1 MATAA
6 ATPRH
11 HHRLLL
17 LLFILFLAAGAAAPV
32 SGAWDAKGKT
42 LCSGRLLGVADC
54 GDEEPSAYEMLERFG
69 FPRGILPEGVTGYTL
84 RPSDGEFAVYL
95 GTGECEFEVDG
106 GYRLTYQGRIT
117 GRVAGGSITGLRG
130 VTVRVFMMNWGIDR
144 VVVAD
149 ADHLVFYVG
158 PLSQAFPVDGFE
170 ESPQCRCRHGGGA
183 AVSGVAAM

>member
-1 MATAA
+1 MAAAA

-17 LLFILFLAAGAAAPV
+17 LLFILFLAAGAAVPV

-42 LCSGRLLGVADC
+42 LCSGRLLGLTDC

-95 GTGECEFEVDG
+95 GTGECEFESTAG
-106 GYRLTYQGRIT
+106 T
-117 GRVAGGSITGLRG
+117 GSPTRGGSPAGWPAAASPGLRG
-130 VTVRVFMMNWGIDR
+130 VTVKKKYPY
-144 VVVAD
+144 VATERKLRKILLTD
-149 ADHLVFYVG
+149 PLV
-158 PLSQAFPVDGFE
+158 
-170 ESPQCRCRHGGGA
+170 C
-183 AVSGVAAM
+183 

>member
-1 MATAA
+1 MAAAA

-42 LCSGRLLGVADC
+42 LCSGRLLGV
-54 GDEEPSAYEMLERFG
+54 
-69 FPRGILPEGVTGYTL
+69 PRDGGV
-84 RPSDGEFAVYL
+84 R
-95 GTGECEFEVDG
+95 VDG